1 MLETIATLVVAY
13 LLGAVPTAYLV
24 GRRLASIDIREA
36 GSHNPGALNIYRRVG
51 RLAGLAVLSLDAA
64 KGALAVYVGILLNV
78 PDTVVFLAA
87 GVATI
92 GHNFSPFL
100 GFKGGKGAAV
110 VLGVSAVMLWE
121 LTAIATVGGLVFLA
135 LTRNVVLSMAAAFV
149 LLNGLAIGTSQ
160 PGGQIVLCL
169 VLSFLV
175 GGTHLLRQHPRL
187 LSALRRR
194 EWRRLVTIE

>member
-13 LLGAVPTAYLV
+13 LLRAVPTAYLV

-51 RLAGLAVLSLDAA
+51 RLAGLAVLVLDAT
-64 KGALAVYVGILLNV
+64 KGALAVSVGILLGV

-121 LTAIATVGGLVFLA
+121 LTAIATVGGVVFLA

-149 LLNGLAIGTSQ
+149 LLNCLAIGTSQ
-160 PGGQIVLCL
+160 PAGQIVLCL

-175 GGTHLLRQHPRL
+175 GGTHLLRQHPEL
-187 LSALRRR
+187 LAALRRR

>member
-1 MLETIATLVVAY
+1 MLETIATLVAAY

-51 RLAGLAVLSLDAA
+51 RRAGLAVLIFDAA
-64 KGALAVYVGILLNV
+64 KGALAVYVGIFLNV

-100 GFKGGKGAAV
+100 GFRGGKGAAV

-121 LTAIATVGGLVFLA
+121 LTAVAAAGGLVFLA

-149 LLNGLAIGTSQ
+149 LLNALAIGTSQ
-160 PGGQIVLCL
+160 PIGQIVLCL
-169 VLSFLV
+169 ALSFMV
-175 GGTHLLRQHPRL
+175 GVTHVLRQHPEL

-194 EWRRLVTIE
+194 EWHRLVTIE

>member
-1 MLETIATLVVAY
+1 MFETIATLVVAY

-24 GRRLASIDIREA
+24 GRRLARIDIRET
-36 GSHNPGALNIYRRVG
+36 GSHNPGALNIYRQVG
-51 RLAGLAVLSLDAA
+51 RLAGLAVLIFDTA

-87 GVATI
+87 GTATI

-100 GFKGGKGAAV
+100 GFKGGKGAAIV
-110 VLGVSAVMLWE
+110 FGVSAVMLWD
-121 LTAIATVGGLVFLA
+121 LTALAAVGGVVFLA
-135 LTRNVVLSMAAAFV
+135 LTRKVVLSMAAAFV
-149 LLNGLAIGTSQ
+149 LLNALAIGTSQ
-160 PGGQIVLCL
+160 PAGLIVLCL
-169 VLSFLV
+169 ALSFLV
-175 GGTHLLRQHPRL
+175 GGTHLLRQRPKL